1 VKLEHWRGANVLLT
15 DGAKHPVLVLGPHG
29 NVVEWSGATEAAND
43 DHPAPSDDSLARSVA
58 GWITWT
64 ADEPGEF
71 RAVDVHPRIRDLVR
85 ALAPDLVF
93 P

>member
-1 VKLEHWRGANVLLT
+1 MKLERWRGANVLLT
-15 DGAKHPVLVLGPHG
+15 DGAKHPLLVLSPHG
-29 NVVEWSGATEAAND
+29 NVVEWSSATDTATD
-43 DHPAPSDDSLARSVA
+43 DHLAPSDDSLARSVA